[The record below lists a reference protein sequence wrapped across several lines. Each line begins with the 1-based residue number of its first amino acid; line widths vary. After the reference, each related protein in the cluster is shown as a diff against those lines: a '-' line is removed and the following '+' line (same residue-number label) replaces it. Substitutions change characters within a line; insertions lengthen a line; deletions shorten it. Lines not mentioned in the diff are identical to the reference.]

1 MTHFDIEKLEAKLK
15 GLEEEILSPDFWNNI
30 RAANKKI
37 DEKNDLEYKIK
48 TVKKLNA
55 TFYELKDFI
64 STLSENDEEMISL
77 AESDYLDN
85 EVKAVKEYLNK
96 GKAVLVLTGYIND
109 SLPKLNKL
117 LKEYGLINNENL
129 VIDKDSARASVQSP
143 AFMYPIVEEH
153 EITKDFKNVNDKA
166 QFKDNNCAKNHFTHL
181 SLGKYH
187 LCILLKP

>member
-15 GLEEEILSPDFWNNI
+15 ALEEEILSPDFWNNI

-77 AESDYLDN
+77 AESEYLDN
-85 EVKAVKEYLNK
+85 ANTLNELRHQVLFSGEY
-96 GKAVLVLTGYIND
+96 D
-109 SLPKLNKL
+109 SLSCTLSIHPGAGGTEACDWADMLLRMYERFCEKNKM
-117 LKEYGLINNENL
+117 KYSI
-129 VIDKDSARASVQSP
+129 IDYEPGDEAGV
-143 AFMYPIVEEH
+143 
-153 EITKDFKNVNDKA
+153 KNVVLMIEG
-166 QFKDNNCAKNHFTHL
+166 KNVY
-181 SLGKYH
+181 GM
-187 LCILLKP
+187 LKGE

>member
-85 EVKAVKEYLNK
+85 VNTLNELRHQVLFSGEY
-96 GKAVLVLTGYIND
+96 D
-109 SLPKLNKL
+109 SLSCTLSIHPGAGGTEACDWADML
-117 LKEYGLINNENL
+117 L
-129 VIDKDSARASVQSP
+129 R
-143 AFMYPIVEEH
+143 MY
-153 EITKDFKNVNDKA
+153 
-166 QFKDNNCAKNHFTHL
+166 
-181 SLGKYH
+181 
-187 LCILLKP
+187 

>member
-85 EVKAVKEYLNK
+85 VNTLNELRHQVLFSGEY
-96 GKAVLVLTGYIND
+96 D
-109 SLPKLNKL
+109 SL
-117 LKEYGLINNENL
+117 
-129 VIDKDSARASVQSP
+129 SC
-143 AFMYPIVEEH
+143 
-153 EITKDFKNVNDKA
+153 T
-166 QFKDNNCAKNHFTHL
+166 L
-181 SLGKYH
+181 SIHPGAGGT
-187 LCILLKP
+187 